1 MAVRLQDVV
10 LPTKLTCGEAERVSH
25 IANRAWP
32 QHGPSRPGCPTRLPL
47 SPLANPPAACRG
59 PSTPVT
65 RYPRCCVCTRLPFFI
80 LVVCYWMSSFALV
93 LYLNWIYVN
102 GFKSTIRSFSPSLK
116 NEGCGGLLFILVV
129 VFLSSKAPSEIACP
143 SQDNMFLNSVVMFK
157 WNTWTFL
164 HTLIELKK
172 YLEIKNC
179 IGNRV

>member
-1 MAVRLQDVV
+1 MAPPDLAV
-10 LPTKLTCGEAERVSH
+10 PPAT
-25 IANRAWP
+25 
-32 QHGPSRPGCPTRLPL
+32 PL

-59 PSTPVT
+59 PPAPVT

-116 NEGCGGLLFILVV
+116 NEGCWGSLFIFVV
-129 VFLSSKAPSEIACP
+129 VFLSSKAPSEITCP

-172 YLEIKNC
+172 IF
-179 IGNRV
+179 GNKELYWKSCLVGCEHCSKVLDAGLITFHRKY